1 MDSSV
6 NRRIAKNSI
15 ILYVRLLITI
25 FIGLWSSRILLQN
38 LGISDYGLYNVV
50 GGVISMFCFVSG
62 SLSSAASRY
71 ITYNINNEVE
81 LKQIFSTIK
90 AIHLLFALIVVLLG
104 ETVGLWLVLNKL
116 NYPENREFAVLCVY
130 QFSIVTAVLNIINT
144 PYNALLIAHE
154 NMSIYAVTTLG
165 SSILRFIITILIAY
179 VSFDGL
185 IFYAAAYMSILL
197 MERIFV
203 QLYSKH
209 KYPEARSCIKLCK
222 EYCRQI
228 LGFSFWTVNGNLA
241 IICYTQGLNI
251 LLNMFFGSVVN
262 AARGVAVQIQS
273 VVMQFCTNLQMA
285 FNPQIVK
292 SYAAQELTRMHQLVI
307 TCSKFSFFL
316 LSIIIIPIIYNI
328 VIILKL
334 WLGKVP
340 EYANDFVCVMLI
352 ISLIST
358 LSNPL
363 VISIQA
369 TGNIKK
375 FQIYEGTC
383 LLTILPLSYLLLYF
397 FDVPPISVFIVNLL
411 VIIVAQVI
419 RVRIVLPR
427 IQMNIGI
434 YTRKVVFPTIG
445 TFFICNILPYT
456 ERLFLYQNI
465 YSSLISVGTSV
476 VYSIIAIF
484 FIGCDKEERY
494 YLLTK
499 LHVLYGKYFRRV

>member
-1 MDSSV
+1 
-6 NRRIAKNSI
+6 
-15 ILYVRLLITI
+15 
-25 FIGLWSSRILLQN
+25 
-38 LGISDYGLYNVV
+38 
-50 GGVISMFCFVSG
+50 
-62 SLSSAASRY
+62 
-71 ITYNINNEVE
+71 
-81 LKQIFSTIK
+81 
-90 AIHLLFALIVVLLG
+90 
-104 ETVGLWLVLNKL
+104 
-116 NYPENREFAVLCVY
+116 
-130 QFSIVTAVLNIINT
+130 
-144 PYNALLIAHE
+144 
-154 NMSIYAVTTLG
+154 
-165 SSILRFIITILIAY
+165 
-179 VSFDGL
+179 
-185 IFYAAAYMSILL
+185 
-197 MERIFV
+197 
-203 QLYSKH
+203 
-209 KYPEARSCIKLCK
+209 
-222 EYCRQI
+222 
-228 LGFSFWTVNGNLA
+228 
-241 IICYTQGLNI
+241 
-251 LLNMFFGSVVN
+251 
-262 AARGVAVQIQS
+262 
-273 VVMQFCTNLQMA
+273 
-285 FNPQIVK
+285 
-292 SYAAQELTRMHQLVI
+292 
-307 TCSKFSFFL
+307 
-316 LSIIIIPIIYNI
+316 
-328 VIILKL
+328 
-334 WLGKVP
+334 
-340 EYANDFVCVMLI
+340 MLI

>member
-25 FIGLWSSRILLQN
+25 IIGLWSSRILLQN

-90 AIHLLFALIVVLLG
+90 AIHLLFALIIILLG

-154 NMSIYAVTTLG
+154 NVSIYAITTLG
-165 SSILRFIITILIAY
+165 SSILRFIVTILIAY

-185 IFYAAAYMSILL
+185 IFYATAYMSILL

-209 KYPEARSCIKLCK
+209 KYPEARSCVKLCK

-228 LGFSFWTVNGNLA
+228 LGFSFWTVMV
-241 IICYTQGLNI
+241 TW
-251 LLNMFFGSVVN
+251 
-262 AARGVAVQIQS
+262 
-273 VVMQFCTNLQMA
+273 
-285 FNPQIVK
+285 P
-292 SYAAQELTRMHQLVI
+292 
-307 TCSKFSFFL
+307 
-316 LSIIIIPIIYNI
+316 
-328 VIILKL
+328 
-334 WLGKVP
+334 
-340 EYANDFVCVMLI
+340 
-352 ISLIST
+352 
-358 LSNPL
+358 
-363 VISIQA
+363 
-369 TGNIKK
+369 
-375 FQIYEGTC
+375 
-383 LLTILPLSYLLLYF
+383 
-397 FDVPPISVFIVNLL
+397 
-411 VIIVAQVI
+411 
-419 RVRIVLPR
+419 
-427 IQMNIGI
+427 
-434 YTRKVVFPTIG
+434 
-445 TFFICNILPYT
+445 
-456 ERLFLYQNI
+456 
-465 YSSLISVGTSV
+465 
-476 VYSIIAIF
+476 
-484 FIGCDKEERY
+484 
-494 YLLTK
+494 
-499 LHVLYGKYFRRV
+499 

>member
-25 FIGLWSSRILLQN
+25 IIGLWSSRILLQN

-90 AIHLLFALIVVLLG
+90 AIHLLFALIIILLG

-154 NMSIYAVTTLG
+154 NVSIYAITTLG
-165 SSILRFIITILIAY
+165 SSILRFIVTILIAY

-209 KYPEARSCIKLCK
+209 KYSEARSCIKLSK
-222 EYCRQI
+222 GYCRQI
-228 LGFSFWTVNGNLA
+228 LGFSFWTVIGNLA

-262 AARGVAVQIQS
+262 AARGVAVQVQT
-273 VVMQFCTNLQMA
+273 VVMQFCTNFQMA
-285 FNPQIVK
+285 LNPQIVK
-292 SYAAQELTRMHQLVI
+292 SYAAHELVRMHRLVI
-307 TCSKFSFFL
+307 ICSKFSFFL
-316 LSIIIIPIIYNI
+316 LSIVVIPIIYNI
-328 VIILKL
+328 DIILKL
-334 WLGKVP
+334 WLDKVP
-340 EYANDFVCVMLI
+340 EYANDFVCVILI
-352 ISLIST
+352 ITLIAT

-383 LLTILPLSYLLLYF
+383 LLTILPLSYLLLRF

-419 RVRIVLPR
+419 RVRIILPR
-427 IQMNIGI
+427 IQMSIGI
-434 YTRKVVFPTIG
+434 YIRKVIYPTIG
-445 TFFICNILPYT
+445 AFFICNILPYT
-456 ERLFLYQNI
+456 ERIFLYQNI
-465 YSSLISVGTSV
+465 YSLLIIAGTSV
-476 VYSIIAIF
+476 VYSIIVVF

-494 YLLTK
+494 YILTK
-499 LHVLYGKYFRRV
+499 LHVLYDRYFRRK

>member
-328 VIILKL
+328 DIILKL

>member
-328 VIILKL
+328 DIILKL

-427 IQMNIGI
+427 IQMN
-434 YTRKVVFPTIG
+434 
-445 TFFICNILPYT
+445 L
-456 ERLFLYQNI
+456 
-465 YSSLISVGTSV
+465 SLIH
-476 VYSIIAIF
+476 I
-484 FIGCDKEERY
+484 
-494 YLLTK
+494 
-499 LHVLYGKYFRRV
+499 